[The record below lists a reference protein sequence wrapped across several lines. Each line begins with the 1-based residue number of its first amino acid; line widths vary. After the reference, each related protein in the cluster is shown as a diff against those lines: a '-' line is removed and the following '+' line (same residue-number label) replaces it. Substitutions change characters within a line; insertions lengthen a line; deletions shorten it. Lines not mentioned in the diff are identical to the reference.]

1 MSDSGKEPRLLVQV
15 QPCNPHGIV
24 CMFKICCVANHA
36 LCGNTFRHMRNK
48 RQGCRQQ
55 ILMKA
60 TQTNMEDR
68 ERGTMQEN
76 ENLDIDIPTIL

>member
-1 MSDSGKEPRLLVQV
+1 
-15 QPCNPHGIV
+15 
-24 CMFKICCVANHA
+24 
-36 LCGNTFRHMRNK
+36 MRNK

-76 ENLDIDIPTIL
+76 ENLDIDIPTTF